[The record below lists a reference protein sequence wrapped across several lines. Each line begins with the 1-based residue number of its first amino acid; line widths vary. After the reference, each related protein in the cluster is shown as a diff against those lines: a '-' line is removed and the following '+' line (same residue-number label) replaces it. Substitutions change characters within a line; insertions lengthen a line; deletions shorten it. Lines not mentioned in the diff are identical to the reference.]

1 MRKKLKE
8 DLDYGDYPE
17 RMGRGAE
24 ASASD
29 PEGLYANNP
38 AMKRNQQDVED
49 LMVARFKKLTDHL
62 RRVTNIQDL
71 SSQQVQGMLMNEMMR
86 NLVPRVIQIEDR
98 FKEQLEQLAVEV
110 SLDETEVPSDWFE
123 IEAQLIRGP
132 IDPSEFRMNP
142 EEESDDDE
150 EEDDDNEEPEIP
162 SFDIE
167 DLTQD
172 EIFELEKH
180 KRNIINALIQGA
192 AKKGH
197 HIYDKPEVKERLDQI
212 DPNLHPLYK
221 KIMAI
226 TDFFYFS
233 LDDYIESMAETGS
246 GVAGKVKITDNDD
259 EGGEG
264 EEGEEKPDTKIIAQ
278 GLMFPILCH
287 EIVKGVKEAS
297 GRHGLPKDPIMA
309 QKVMGQTDLLRNEPM
324 QLRIGPEIHEKLRML
339 LPDAMFD
346 ESNKGLTPWFEMVLY
361 QIDAND
367 FLNNII
373 ANVIST
379 DPNKNNRVK
388 NRFEEIMK
396 EAIDLKAEYDDY
408 KKDNNIPPD
417 SDDGL
422 DDFLSGLGIS
432 LPDNNE

>member
-1 MRKKLKE
+1 MLFRS
-8 DLDYGDYPE
+8 
-17 RMGRGAE
+17 
-24 ASASD
+24 SASD
-29 PEGLYANNP
+29 PEGIYAKNP

-142 EEESDDDE
+142 EEESDD
-150 EEDDDNEEPEIP
+150 EEDDDENEEPEIP

-212 DPNLHPLYK
+212 DPNLHTLYK

-287 EIVKGVKEAS
+287 EIVKGEI
-297 GRHGLPKDPIMA
+297 GRAH
-309 QKVMGQTDLLRNEPM
+309 V
-324 QLRIGPEIHEKLRML
+324 
-339 LPDAMFD
+339 
-346 ESNKGLTPWFEMVLY
+346 
-361 QIDAND
+361 
-367 FLNNII
+367 
-373 ANVIST
+373 
-379 DPNKNNRVK
+379 
-388 NRFEEIMK
+388 
-396 EAIDLKAEYDDY
+396 
-408 KKDNNIPPD
+408 
-417 SDDGL
+417 
-422 DDFLSGLGIS
+422 
-432 LPDNNE
+432 